1 MWYTFN
7 YFLIGVIFT
16 FIVDLFLSTSQNN
29 PTVKDISEDWHNE
42 QRIACVVLWPIGVL
56 WFIISF
62 IKHIFK

>member
-42 QRIACVVLWPIGVL
+42 QRITCVVLWPIGVL